1 MIRHLHH
8 ITPVRRDRPFS
19 TLLHA
24 VIAAVIVLQCTWS
37 LALAVNTEWHHEA
50 HHDADEADHD
60 CPVVQLAHGFWAAP
74 ATPFV
79 AIPRPPL
86 PPPVP
91 ILPDTA
97 RPAPAPFLT
106 WHRLEHAPPERAS
119 A

>member
-1 MIRHLHH
+1 MRC
-8 ITPVRRDRPFS
+8 TRPLL

-24 VIAAVIVLQCTWS
+24 LITAVIVAQCGWS

-74 ATPFV
+74 ATPIV

-86 PPPVP
+86 PPPVAT
-91 ILPDTA
+91 LPDTA
-97 RPAPAPFLT
+97 RPVPAPLLS
-106 WHRLEHAPPERAS
+106 WSLLEHAPPARG
-119 A
+119 